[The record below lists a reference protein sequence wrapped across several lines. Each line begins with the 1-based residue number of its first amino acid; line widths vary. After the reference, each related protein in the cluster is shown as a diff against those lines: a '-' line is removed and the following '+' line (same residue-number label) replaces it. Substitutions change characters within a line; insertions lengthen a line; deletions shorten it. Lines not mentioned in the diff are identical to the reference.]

1 MVAKF
6 KIVAVLFLLGIN
18 FGYAQQLIS
27 YTSINHTEAYIG
39 QPVQMTVSVYSNTWF
54 TKGVDV
60 GNIQVE
66 GALTVYFR
74 SVSNTRTFS
83 GKQFAGVDFIYNV
96 FPTQEGVIT
105 IPELTIHV
113 ESPKPGG
120 YEGIKHTIHTK
131 PKAITVKGVP
141 PGYNPNNWLVSS
153 TLNVNEKWNVS
164 IKKVKVGDVLQR
176 SIHRSASG
184 TLGEFIPAVVWDS
197 VAGVSIYPKRPSVNT
212 NKTKTYVSA
221 SRTDGANYLFEKEGD
236 VTLPRIEFVYWN
248 YNNRKFYKKVIDSVT
263 IHVEANPDLSMLAG
277 IKKQLE
283 AEATIVPEEEQ
294 PFLILGLTVKT
305 FVEYLVLG
313 ILLLYILYKLLP
325 WLFRK
330 TRARYKTYHASE
342 HYAFRNLVRSLE
354 DRDEYKI
361 LNHLKIWLL
370 KLDSD
375 IPSMQAFITVY
386 GNEALKKEYNNL
398 EERANG
404 NTTAIFS
411 SSQFKTELKAARARY
426 LKRDQSAVISKKNTK
441 ISERWLNPMTSEKR
455 F

>member
-6 KIVAVLFLLGIN
+6 KIIAVLFLLGIN

-27 YTSINHTEAYIG
+27 YTSVNHTEAYIG
-39 QPVQMTVSVYSNTWF
+39 QPIQMTVSVYSNTWF

-83 GKQFAGVDFIYNV
+83 GKQFSGVDFIYNV

-105 IPELTIHV
+105 IPELSIQV

-120 YEGIKHTIHTK
+120 YKGIKHTIHTK
-131 PKAITVKGVP
+131 SKAITVKGVP
-141 PGYNPNNWLVSS
+141 AGYNPDNWLVSS
-153 TLNVNEKWNVS
+153 TLNVSEKWNES
-164 IKKVKVGDVLQR
+164 TKKVMVGDVLQR

-197 VAGVSIYPKRPSVNT
+197 VAGVSIYPKRPTVNT

-221 SRTDGANYLFEKEGD
+221 NRTDGANYLFEKEGD
-236 VTLPRIEFVYWN
+236 ITLPRIEFVYWN
-248 YNNRKFYKKVIDSVT
+248 YGNRKFYKKVIDSVT
-263 IHVEANPDLSMLAG
+263 IHVEPNPDLSMLAG

-283 AEATIVPEEEQ
+283 AETATVPEEEK
-294 PFLILGLTVKT
+294 PFLILGLPVKT

-313 ILLLYILYKLLP
+313 ILVLYLLYRLLP
-325 WLFRK
+325 WIYRK
-330 TRARYKTYHASE
+330 IKVQSKRYHASE
-342 HYAFRNLVRSLE
+342 AYAFKNLERALGHSNH
-354 DRDEYKI
+354 YNI
-361 LNHLKIWLL
+361 LNQLKIWLL
-370 KLDSD
+370 KLDSE
-375 IPSMQAFITVY
+375 IPSMQAFVSIY
-386 GNEALKKEYNNL
+386 GSEALQKEFYLL
-398 EERANG
+398 EQRANG
-404 NTTAIFS
+404 DASVAFNS
-411 SSQFKTELKAARARY
+411 GRFKTELKEARSRY
-426 LKRDQSAVISKKNTK
+426 LKREQTALTDKKHTKVSK
-441 ISERWLNPMTSEKR
+441 RWLNPMTSEKR

>member
-1 MVAKF
+1 MVARF

-18 FGYAQQLIS
+18 LGYAQQLIS
-27 YTSINHTEAYIG
+27 YASLNHTEAYIG

-54 TKGVDV
+54 TKGIDV

-83 GKQFAGVDFIYNV
+83 GKQFSGVDFIYNV

-153 TLNVNEKWNVS
+153 TLNVNEKWNES
-164 IKKVKVGDVLQR
+164 TKKVMVGDVLQR
-176 SIHRSASG
+176 AIYRTASG

-197 VAGVSIYPKRPSVNT
+197 VGGVSIYPKRPSVNT

-248 YNNRKFYKKVIDSVT
+248 YNSHKFFKKVIDSVT
-263 IHVEANPDLSMLAG
+263 IHVEPNPDLSMLAG

-283 AEATIVPEEEQ
+283 AETAVVPEAEK
-294 PFLILGLTVKT
+294 PFLILGLTIKT

-313 ILLLYILYKLLP
+313 ILILYVLYKLLP

-330 TRARYKTYHASE
+330 MRARYKTYHASE
-342 HYAFRNLVRSLE
+342 QYAFHNLVRSTGGL
-354 DRDEYKI
+354 DHYKI
-361 LNHLKIWLL
+361 LNQLKIWLL

-375 IPSMQAFITVY
+375 IPSMQAFIAVY
-386 GNEALKKEYNNL
+386 GSDALLKEYNQL
-398 EERANG
+398 EQCTNRNKNAVFN
-404 NTTAIFS
+404 
-411 SSQFKTELKAARARY
+411 SSQFKTELKAARTRY
-426 LKRDQSAVISKKNTK
+426 LKREQSAVTNRKNTSVSK
-441 ISERWLNPMTSEKR
+441 RWLNPTTSEKR

>member
-6 KIVAVLFLLGIN
+6 RILAVLFLLGVN

-66 GALTVYFR
+66 GALTVFFR
-74 SVSNTRTFS
+74 SVSNRKTFS
-83 GKQFAGVDFIYNV
+83 GKPFSGVDFIYNV

-131 PKAITVKGVP
+131 AKEITVKGVP
-141 PGYNPNNWLVSS
+141 PGYNPDNWLVSS
-153 TLNVNEKWNVS
+153 TLNVSEKWNQS
-164 IKKVKVGDVLQR
+164 TKKVRVGDVLQR

-184 TLGEFIPAVVWDS
+184 TLGEFIPAVILDS

-236 VTLPRIEFVYWN
+236 VVLPRIEFVYWN
-248 YNNRKFYKKVIDSVT
+248 YNNHKFYKKVIDSVT
-263 IHVEANPDLSMLAG
+263 IHVEPNPDLSMLAG

-283 AEATIVPEEEQ
+283 AETAAVPEEDK
-294 PFLILGLTVKT
+294 PFLILGLPVKT
-305 FVEYLVLG
+305 FVEYLLIS
-313 ILLLYILYKLLP
+313 ILLLYLLYRLLP
-325 WLFRK
+325 WLYRK
-330 TRARYKTYHASE
+330 IKTHYKTYHASE
-342 HYAFRNLVRSLE
+342 KYAFKNLKHALGHSNH
-354 DRDEYKI
+354 YKI
-361 LNHLKIWLL
+361 LNQLKIWLL
-370 KLDSD
+370 KLDSE
-375 IPSMQAFITVY
+375 IPSMHAFVAIY
-386 GNEALKKEYNNL
+386 GSDALQKAFNQL
-398 EERANG
+398 ERRANG
-404 NTTAIFS
+404 DPTATFDS
-411 SSQFKTELKAARARY
+411 RRFKTELKAARSRY
-426 LKRDQSAVISKKNTK
+426 LKREQNLVIDKKNTVVSK
-441 ISERWLNPMTSEKR
+441 RWLNPMTSEKR